1 MIIDENLLENLYCNG
16 CDIRK
21 DEPLKNHTNFRIGGP
36 TPYMLFPRTKK
47 SFVYTLR
54 TIRKNGIDYRVI
66 GGGANILVKDE
77 ALDFVVISTKYL
89 SNLSLRNEDIT
100 KYLLME
106 NSKLI
111 NIGFKDEDVY
121 AETGVNLSRV
131 ANWCSEDGLSG
142 LEFASG
148 IPGTVGGAVFMNA
161 GAYEGEMK
169 DIVKSVEVY
178 DVYND
183 SVEILSNEALNFS
196 YRHSILQ
203 EKELIVLSVIFKLEK
218 KDINEIFNKIE
229 ELSQK
234 RWSKQPL
241 DLPSAGSIFKRPR
254 QDFYVGTTIDKLG
267 LKGFSLGDAMISK
280 KHAGFIVNKGNAT
293 FKEVLGVINEVR
305 KIVKEKYDIE
315 LTVEPEIWD

>member
-1 MIIDENLLENLYCNG
+1 MLIDENLLIDLYCNG

-21 DEPLKNHTNFRIGGP
+21 NEPLKNHTNFRIGGS
-36 TPYMLFPRTKK
+36 TPYMFYPRTKK
-47 SFVYTLR
+47 SFLYTLK
-54 TIRKNGIDYRVI
+54 TLKKNSIEYKVL

-77 ALDFVVISTKYL
+77 SLDFVIVSTKFL
-89 SNLSLRNEDIT
+89 CNISLDNDDIV

-106 NSKLI
+106 NNEFI
-111 NIGFKDEDVY
+111 NLKFKDEEIY
-121 AETGVNLSRV
+121 AETGVSLSRI
-131 ANWCSEDGLSG
+131 AYWSAEEGLSG

-148 IPGTVGGAVFMNA
+148 IPGSIGGAVYMNA
-161 GAYEGEMK
+161 GAYDGEIK
-169 DIVKSVEVY
+169 DVVKSVEVY
-178 DVYND
+178 DVNKD
-183 SVEILSNEALNFS
+183 CVKILSNEALDFS

-218 KDINEIFNKIE
+218 KDKKEIFDKIE
-229 ELSQK
+229 FFSKK

-254 QDFYVGTTIDKLG
+254 PDFYVGTTIEQLG
-267 LKGFSLGDAMISK
+267 LKGFSIGDAMISE

-293 FKEVLGVINEVR
+293 FKEVMGVITEVK
-305 KIVKEKYDIE
+305 KIVKEKYDTD